1 MNKKDLTVLVLS
13 ILGSL
18 KLILE
23 AFGISGI
30 ADADLN
36 AIANGVAGLFAVVGA
51 IRGAKG
57 KKKEEVEK
65 E

>member
-36 AIANGVAGLFAVVGA
+36 AIANGVAGLFAVVGV